1 MTYSAEDRIL
11 FHPFTAQVEGD
22 SVVLGRPETGTFLS
36 VPVDALEVLQGLSRG
51 MTVGEVQNAYR
62 EKHGETPE
70 MDEFLDYLAS
80 KGFLRKA
87 SGGEAPAAPQ
97 PGTASGP
104 APRYHFAN
112 IPESFARRLFGP
124 PALILYASIVLL
136 ALFAIG
142 RDPSLVPGRDA
153 LYFTGNRIFKVLGFA
168 VFVYGTLFIH
178 EMAHLLAARAV
189 GVKSRMGISH
199 RLWFLVAETDLTGLW
214 GVPRRQR
221 YLPLLAGSL
230 SDVVSLS
237 LLFLLFALQKRGL
250 VAIHPDV
257 LDVLRAG
264 CFMYFIRLIWQTY
277 FYVRTDYYYVITTF
291 FGCKNLLK
299 DTEAFLK
306 SQAARWLQFVKRA
319 DLSHIPA
326 AEMRIVRIYSVIWL
340 VGRAIAFSVLF
351 LVSIPVL
358 SKYIVDLSRILISTR
373 VIVEFMDALVTLLVL
388 VVPLAAGFILWI
400 RSLTQSWRRA

>member
-1 MTYSAEDRIL
+1 
-11 FHPFTAQVEGD
+11 
-22 SVVLGRPETGTFLS
+22 
-36 VPVDALEVLQGLSRG
+36 
-51 MTVGEVQNAYR
+51 
-62 EKHGETPE
+62 

-87 SGGEAPAAPQ
+87 GAGESRPDPGEAPAAPQ
-97 PGTASGP
+97 PGEVRGP
-104 APRYHFAN
+104 ETRYHFAN
-112 IPESFARRLFGP
+112 IPESFARKLFGP
-124 PALILYASIVLL
+124 PALALYAGVVALALL
-136 ALFAIG
+136 AIW

-237 LLFLLFALQKRGL
+237 TLFLLFGLQKRGL
-250 VAIHPDV
+250 LAIHPDI

-264 CFMYFIRLIWQTY
+264 CFMYFIRLVWQTY

-306 SQAARWLQFVKRA
+306 DKAGRWLPFVKRV

-326 AEMRIVRIYSVIWL
+326 EEMRIVRIYSVIWL
-340 VGRAIAFSVLF
+340 VGRCIAFSMLVF
-351 LVSIPVL
+351 VSIPVL
-358 SKYIVDLSRILISTR
+358 SKYVVELSRTLISTR
-373 VIVEFMDALVTLLVL
+373 VIVEFVDALVTLLVL
-388 VVPLAAGFILWI
+388 VVPLAAGFVLWI